1 MNRLLFGIGLLAC
14 ALVAGC
20 GGQNASG
27 AIGSKGE
34 GNIPIGKLKSVL
46 PAVVSATDSSGWSG
60 TLTVASDGTVFAPTL
75 SDGPA
80 VLSAEDSQGN
90 KVDMPL
96 VLGAERKLVFLAR
109 LHPKQSGATCTGLRI
124 SLPNDKPIP
133 VGRTVSIKVEALG
146 ERVEGLRPNL
156 WVSGGVGSVLEG
168 QRFVATRPGQGS
180 IEAELLGVRASLPI
194 TVSEY

>member
-1 MNRLLFGIGLLAC
+1 MNKLLLGIGWLTC

-20 GGQNASG
+20 GGQNAPG
-27 AIGSKGE
+27 AIRSKGE
-34 GNIPIGKLKSVL
+34 GNIPIGKLKSAY

-60 TLTVASDGTVFAPTL
+60 KLSVASDGTVFAPTL
-75 SDGPA
+75 SDGAA
-80 VLSAEDSQGN
+80 VLSAEDCRGN

-109 LHPKQSGATCTGLRI
+109 LHPKQSGATCTALRL
-124 SLPNDKPIP
+124 SLPNDRPIP

-146 ERVEGLRPNL
+146 ERVEGLQPSL

-168 QRFVATRPGQGS
+168 QRFVATRPGEGS
-180 IEAELLGVRASLPI
+180 IVAELLGVRASLPI
-194 TVSEY
+194 TVSE